1 MIEATGYQQVILAD
15 NRSTAR
21 NSGLML
27 TAGLALLVV
36 GALWFGGKGQML
48 RIALPAMAMLVA
60 VVLHA
65 SRPIL
70 YVQYTLWVW
79 FLTPLVRR
87 IVDWH
92 FEYTDPNFVL
102 LAPFLVSG
110 VAGLT
115 LLRPGI
121 RLSARVPVAFTLCA
135 SAIVYGFIVGMVVH
149 PSGETVYGLVNWL
162 CPLLFGLHLFLN
174 WHHYSEYRAAITKT
188 FLWGV
193 LILGLYGIYQFFL
206 PPAWD
211 SYWLDNV
218 QYQAVN
224 PSFGQA
230 EALAVRV
237 WSTVNAPGPFAN
249 IMMVGLLL
257 LLVVRSPLKLPAAVA
272 GYLSFLL
279 SGVRA
284 AWLSWIIGFL
294 LILKN
299 ARPRVVVRVFVSV
312 ILLLVCL
319 LPLVGDPRVSSVVG
333 DRVKTFT
340 DLGHDDSFS
349 GRMNMYRTLASEAV
363 ENPFGF
369 GLSNMTMTQ
378 QGTPIDSGFLTA
390 FFSLGWLGTLLFAI
404 GTLSLFL
411 GRPQNL
417 DKGDEFAGA
426 SRAIMIAMVAQLV
439 SGNIFTGING
449 AVFWIFVGLDLSV
462 SHRYRAG
469 QAGTLS
475 APSLGGGLEQ
485 GALLA
490 PNTRGATN

>member
-1 MIEATGYQQVILAD
+1 VIGATGYQEVILAD
-15 NRSTAR
+15 NPSTAR

-27 TAGLALLVV
+27 AAGLALLVV
-36 GALWFGGKGQML
+36 GALWFAGKGQLL
-48 RIALPAMAMLVA
+48 RVALPAMAMLVA
-60 VVLHA
+60 LVLHA

-79 FLTPLVRR
+79 FLTPLARR
-87 IVDWH
+87 IVDWR

-115 LLRPGI
+115 LLRPGLRPNVRI
-121 RLSARVPVAFTLCA
+121 PVAFTLCG
-135 SAIVYGFIVGMVVH
+135 SAIVYGFIVGMVMH

-162 CPLLFGLHLFLN
+162 CPLLFGLHLYLN
-174 WHHYSEYRAAITKT
+174 WHRYGEYRAAITST

-211 SYWLDNV
+211 TYWLENV

-237 WSTVNAPGPFAN
+237 WSTLNAPGPFAN

-257 LLVVRSPLKLPAAVA
+257 LLIIRSPLKLPAAVA

-279 SGVRA
+279 SGVRT

-294 LILKN
+294 SILKN
-299 ARPRVVVRVFVSV
+299 AKPRVVARVFLSV
-312 ILLLVCL
+312 ILLLICL
-319 LPLVGDPRVSSVVG
+319 LPLVGDPRVSSVIG

-340 DLGHDDSFS
+340 DLGHDESFS
-349 GRMNMYRTLASEAV
+349 GRLEMYRILAMEAIDS
-363 ENPFGF
+363 PFGH
-369 GLSNMTMTQ
+369 GLSNMTMTR
-378 QGTPIDSGFLTA
+378 QGIPIDSGFLTT

-411 GRPQNL
+411 GRPRSL
-417 DKGDEFAGA
+417 GKGDEFAGA
-426 SRAIMIAMVAQLV
+426 SRAIMIAMLAQLV

-449 AVFWIFVGLDLSV
+449 AVFWIFVGLNLCT
-462 SHRYRAG
+462 SHRD
-469 QAGTLS
+469 QAQQSGGLS
-475 APSLGGGLEQ
+475 AHVLE
-485 GALLA
+485 AV
-490 PNTRGATN
+490 

>member
-1 MIEATGYQQVILAD
+1 MIEATGYSEVILAD
-15 NRSTAR
+15 NRSEAR
-21 NSGLML
+21 SSGLVL
-27 TAGLALLVV
+27 VAGLAVLVV
-36 GALWFGGKGQML
+36 GALWFGGKAQLL
-48 RIALPAMAMLVA
+48 RMALPAMAMLVA

-87 IVDWH
+87 IVDWR

-115 LLRPGI
+115 LLRPSTRPSVRI
-121 RLSARVPVAFTLCA
+121 PIAFVLCG

-162 CPLLFGLHLFLN
+162 CPLLFGLHLYLN
-174 WHHYSEYRAAITKT
+174 WHRYGEYRAAITKT

-193 LILGLYGIYQFFL
+193 LILGVYGIYQFFL

-211 SYWLDNV
+211 TYWLENV

-237 WSTVNAPGPFAN
+237 WSTLNAPGPFAN
-249 IMMVGLLL
+249 VMMVGLLL
-257 LLVVRSPLKLPAAVA
+257 LFITRSPLKLPAAVA

-279 SGVRA
+279 PGVRA

-299 ARPRVVVRVFVSV
+299 ANPRVVARVFLSV
-312 ILLLVCL
+312 ILLLICL
-319 LPLVGDPRVSSVVG
+319 LPLIADPRVGSVIG

-340 DLGHDDSFS
+340 DLGHDESFS
-349 GRMNMYRTLASEAV
+349 GRLEMYRTLAIEAI
-363 ENPFGF
+363 EDPFGH
-369 GLSNMTMTQ
+369 GLSNMTMTR
-378 QGTPIDSGFLTA
+378 QGIPIDSGFLSA
-390 FFSLGWLGTLLFAI
+390 LYSLGWLGTLLFAI
-404 GTLSLFL
+404 GTVSVFL
-411 GRPQNL
+411 GRPKSL
-417 DKGDEFAGA
+417 EKRDEFVGA

-439 SGNIFTGING
+439 SGNIFAGING
-449 AVFWIFVGLDLSV
+449 AVFWIFVGLDLCA
-462 SHRYRAG
+462 SHRYQAD
-469 QAGTLS
+469 QAGSLS
-475 APSLGGGLEQ
+475 APVLE
-485 GALLA
+485 AVY
-490 PNTRGATN
+490 RRV